1 MSDRP
6 RIISVI
12 PVYNGERFI
21 RATLDSLAA
30 QTLRPDRV
38 IVLDDAST
46 DGTTQLVET
55 YEPLDCELIRSEK
68 NEGLFC
74 NFNKALGYATECDF
88 LHYICADDVLL
99 PGFMERMTDALAD
112 APAPSFSYCLPE
124 FIDKDGNRLDAKPP
138 KPSAAAHEVSANAL
152 LARHSECD
160 SLMLGGVLIKSLGQ
174 ACPVSFR
181 TDMPHAADCV
191 FYSDLAKVCEQRVAV
206 PEVLLQIRRHPFS
219 MTKRNEENIQSW
231 VIDEWKAIQHAFGLM
246 QQQGLTRWLRRQK
259 LRCMFAARSRVK
271 MQQIADEKPDHA
283 RRIYESARP
292 KVPWLHWQLGCVT
305 VFFRDLFFG
314 SSLNKEQWQ

>member
-1 MSDRP
+1 MSDRS

-46 DGTTQLVET
+46 DGTPELVET
-55 YEPLDCELIRSEK
+55 YEPLECELIRSEQ
-68 NEGLFC
+68 NEGLFF
-74 NFNKALGYATECDF
+74 NFNKALSYAAECDF

-99 PGFMERMTDALAD
+99 PAFMERMIAALTD

-124 FIDKDGNRLDAKPP
+124 FIDKDGNRLGAKPS
-138 KPSAAAHEVSANAL
+138 KPSAAAYEVSANAL
-152 LARHSECD
+152 LAQHSECD
-160 SLMLGGVLIKSLGQ
+160 SLMLGGVLIKTLGQ
-174 ACPVSFR
+174 SCPVSFP

-231 VIDEWKAIQHAFGLM
+231 VLDEWEAIQHAFGLM

>member
-1 MSDRP
+1 MSDRT

-46 DGTTQLVET
+46 DGTAQLVET
-55 YEPLDCELIRSEK
+55 YEPLDCELVRGKK
-68 NEGLFC
+68 NEGLFN
-74 NFNKALGYATECDF
+74 NFNKALGYATGCDY

-99 PGFMERMTDALAD
+99 PDFMERMTAALAD

-124 FIDKDGNRLDAKPP
+124 FVDKDGNRLESP
-138 KPSAAAHEVSANAL
+138 KPKRSQPRAVSAKAL
-152 LARHSECD
+152 LAQHSECD

-174 ACPVSFR
+174 KCPVVFR
-181 TDMPHAADCV
+181 TNMPHAADCV
-191 FYSDLAKVCEQRVAV
+191 FYSDLAKTCEQRIAV
-206 PEVLLQIRRHPFS
+206 PKVLLQIRRHPFS

-231 VIDEWKAIQHAFGLM
+231 VLDEWEAIQHAFGLM
-246 QQQGLTRWLRRQK
+246 DQAGLPRWLRRQK

-271 MQQIADEKPDHA
+271 MQQIADEKPEHA
-283 RRIYESARP
+283 RRIYESARH
-292 KVPWLHWQLGCVT
+292 KVPWLHWQLGVVT
-305 VFFRDLFFG
+305 VFLRDLFFG
-314 SSLNKEQWQ
+314 SSINREQWQ

>member
-1 MSDRP
+1 MSDRT

-46 DGTTQLVET
+46 DGTAQLVET
-55 YEPLDCELIRSEK
+55 YEPLDCELVRGKK
-68 NEGLFC
+68 NEGLFN
-74 NFNKALGYATECDF
+74 NFNKALGYATGCDY

-99 PGFMERMTDALAD
+99 PDFMERMTAALAEV
-112 APAPSFSYCLPE
+112 PAPSFSYCLPE
-124 FIDKDGNRLDAKPP
+124 FIDKDGNRLERTVP
-138 KPSAAAHEVSANAL
+138 KPSQPHAVSANAL
-152 LARHSECD
+152 LAQHSECD

-174 ACPVSFR
+174 ACPVAFC

-191 FYSDLAKVCEQRVAV
+191 FYSDLVKSCEQRIAV
-206 PEVLLQIRRHPFS
+206 PEVLLQIRRHAFS

-231 VIDEWKAIQHAFGLM
+231 VLDEWDAIQHAFGLM
-246 QQQGLTRWLRRQK
+246 DQAGLPRWLRRQK

-271 MQQIADEKPDHA
+271 MQQMADEKPEHA

-292 KVPWLHWQLGCVT
+292 KVPWLHWQLGVVT
-305 VFFRDLFFG
+305 VFLRDLIFG

>member
-1 MSDRP
+1 MSDRA

-12 PVYNGERFI
+12 PVYNGKRFI

-46 DGTTQLVET
+46 DGTPELVET
-55 YEPLDCELIRSEK
+55 YEPLECELIRSEQ
-68 NEGLFC
+68 NEGLFF
-74 NFNKALGYATECDF
+74 NFNKALSYATECDH

-99 PGFMERMTDALAD
+99 PGFMERMTAALTD

-124 FIDKDGNRLDAKPP
+124 FIDKDGNRLKSSAP
-138 KPSAAAHEVSANAL
+138 KPSPPRAVSANAL
-152 LARHSECD
+152 LAQHSECD

-174 ACPVSFR
+174 ACPVAFR

-283 RRIYESARP
+283 RHIYESARP

>member
-1 MSDRP
+1 MSDRA

-46 DGTTQLVET
+46 DGTAELVET
-55 YEPLDCELIRSEK
+55 YEPLDCELIRSEQ
-68 NEGLFC
+68 NEGLFN
-74 NFNKALGYATECDF
+74 NFNKALSYATGCDY

-99 PGFMERMTDALAD
+99 PNFMERMTTALVD

-124 FIDKDGNRLDAKPP
+124 FIDKDGNRLDTKP
-138 KPSAAAHEVSANAL
+138 KKRSAAAREVSANVL
-152 LARHSECD
+152 LAQHSECD
-160 SLMLGGVLIKSLGQ
+160 SLMLGGVLIKLLGQ
-174 ACPVSFR
+174 TCPITFR

-191 FYSDLAKVCEQRVAV
+191 FYSDLAKACEERMAV
-206 PEVLLQIRRHPFS
+206 PEVLVQIRRHPFS
-219 MTKRNEENIQSW
+219 MTKQNEENIQSW
-231 VIDEWKAIQHAFGLM
+231 VLDEWEAIQHAFNLM
-246 QQQGLTRWLRRQK
+246 KQAGLTRWLRRQK

-271 MQQIADEKPDHA
+271 MQQMVDKKPDHA
-283 RRIYESARP
+283 RHIYESARP
-292 KVPWLHWQLGCVT
+292 KVPWLHWQLGTIT
-305 VFFRDLFFG
+305 VFLRDLFSG
-314 SSLNKEQWQ
+314 SSLDKEQWQ

>member
-1 MSDRP
+1 MSDRA

-46 DGTTQLVET
+46 DGTAELVET
-55 YEPLDCELIRSEK
+55 YEPLDCELIRSEQ
-68 NEGLFC
+68 NEGLFN
-74 NFNKALGYATECDF
+74 NFNRALGYATGCDY

-99 PGFMERMTDALAD
+99 PGFMERMTAALAD

-124 FIDKDGNRLDAKPP
+124 FVDKDGNRLESPEP
-138 KPSAAAHEVSANAL
+138 KRSQPRAVSANAL
-152 LARHSECD
+152 LAQHSECD

-231 VIDEWKAIQHAFGLM
+231 VLDEWEAIQHAFGLM

>member
-1 MSDRP
+1 MSDRSH
-6 RIISVI
+6 IISVI

-30 QTLRPDRV
+30 QTPRPDRV

-46 DGTTQLVET
+46 DGTAQLVET
-55 YEPLDCELIRSEK
+55 YEPLNCELIRSGQ
-68 NEGLFC
+68 NEGLFR
-74 NFNKALGYATECDF
+74 NFNKALSYATGCDY

-99 PGFMERMTDALAD
+99 PNFMERMTTALVD

-124 FIDKDGNRLDAKPP
+124 FIDKDGNRLETKS
-138 KPSAAAHEVSANAL
+138 KKKSAAAPEVSANAL
-152 LARHSECD
+152 LAQHSECN

-174 ACPVSFR
+174 ACPVAFR

-191 FYSDLAKVCEQRVAV
+191 FYSDLAKTCEQRVAV

-231 VIDEWKAIQHAFGLM
+231 VLDEWEAIQHAFGLM
-246 QQQGLTRWLRRQK
+246 EQPCWTRWLRRQK
-259 LRCMFAARSRVK
+259 LRCLFAARSRVK
-271 MQQIADEKPDHA
+271 MQQMAGEKPDHA

-292 KVPWLHWQLGCVT
+292 KVPWLHWQLGIGT
-305 VFFRDLFFG
+305 VFLRDLFFG
-314 SSLNKEQWQ
+314 SSLNKRQWQ

>member
-1 MSDRP
+1 MSDRT

-46 DGTTQLVET
+46 DGTAQLVET
-55 YEPLDCELIRSEK
+55 YEPLDCELVRGKK
-68 NEGLFC
+68 NEGLFN
-74 NFNKALGYATECDF
+74 NFNKALGYATGCDY

-99 PGFMERMTDALAD
+99 PDFMERMTAALAE

-124 FIDKDGNRLDAKPP
+124 FIDKDGNRLERTVP
-138 KPSAAAHEVSANAL
+138 KPSQPHAVSANAL
-152 LARHSECD
+152 LAQHSECD

-174 ACPVSFR
+174 ACPVAFC

-191 FYSDLAKVCEQRVAV
+191 FYSDLVKSCEQRIAV
-206 PEVLLQIRRHPFS
+206 PEMLLQIRRHAFS

-231 VIDEWKAIQHAFGLM
+231 VLDEWDAIQHAFGLM
-246 QQQGLTRWLRRQK
+246 DQAGLPRWLRRQK

-271 MQQIADEKPDHA
+271 MQQMADEKPEHA

-292 KVPWLHWQLGCVT
+292 KVPWLHWQLGVAT
-305 VFFRDLFFG
+305 VFLRDLIFG

>member
-1 MSDRP
+1 MSDRA

-30 QTLRPDRV
+30 QTLQPDRV

-46 DGTTQLVET
+46 DATAQLVET
-55 YEPLDCELIRSEK
+55 YEPLNCELIRSEQ
-68 NEGLFC
+68 NEGLFN
-74 NFNKALGYATECDF
+74 NFNKALSYATGCDY

-99 PGFMERMTDALAD
+99 PNFMERMTTALVD

-124 FIDKDGNRLDAKPP
+124 FIDKDGNRLDTKS
-138 KPSAAAHEVSANAL
+138 KKKSAPAREVSANVL
-152 LARHSECD
+152 LAQHSQCD
-160 SLMLGGVLIKSLGQ
+160 SLMLGGVLIKLLGQ
-174 ACPVSFR
+174 TCPITFR

-191 FYSDLAKVCEQRVAV
+191 FYSDLAKACEERMAV

-219 MTKRNEENIQSW
+219 MTKQNEENIQSW
-231 VIDEWKAIQHAFGLM
+231 VLDEWEAIQHAFNLM
-246 QQQGLTRWLRRQK
+246 EQTGLTRWLRRQK

-271 MQQIADEKPDHA
+271 MQQMVDKKPDHA
-283 RRIYESARP
+283 RHIYESARP
-292 KVPWLHWQLGCVT
+292 KLPSLHWQLGTIT
-305 VFFRDLFFG
+305 VFLRDLFFG

>member
-1 MSDRP
+1 MSDRS

-30 QTLRPDRV
+30 QTPRPDRV

-46 DGTTQLVET
+46 DGTAQLVET
-55 YEPLDCELIRSEK
+55 YEPLNCELIRSGQ
-68 NEGLFC
+68 NEGLFR
-74 NFNKALGYATECDF
+74 NFNKALSYATGCDY

-99 PGFMERMTDALAD
+99 PNFMERMTAALVD
-112 APAPSFSYCLPE
+112 APTPSFSYCLPE
-124 FIDKDGNRLDAKPP
+124 FIDKDGNRLDTKS
-138 KPSAAAHEVSANAL
+138 KKKSAAAREVSANTL
-152 LARHSECD
+152 LAQHSECD

-174 ACPVSFR
+174 ACPVAFR

-191 FYSDLAKVCEQRVAV
+191 FYSDLAKTCEQRVAV

-231 VIDEWKAIQHAFGLM
+231 VLDEWEAIQHAFGLM
-246 QQQGLTRWLRRQK
+246 DQAGLARWLRRQK
-259 LRCMFAARSRVK
+259 LRCMFAARSHVK
-271 MQQIADEKPDHA
+271 MQQMAGEKTEHA
-283 RRIYESARP
+283 RRIFESARP
-292 KVPWLHWQLGCVT
+292 RVPWLHWQLGVVT
-305 VFFRDLFFG
+305 VFLRDLIFG

>member
-1 MSDRP
+1 MSDRS

-21 RATLDSLAA
+21 LATLDSLAA
-30 QTLRPDRV
+30 QTPRPDRV

-46 DGTTQLVET
+46 DGTAQLVET
-55 YEPLDCELIRSEK
+55 YEPLNCELIRSGQ
-68 NEGLFC
+68 NEGLFR
-74 NFNKALGYATECDF
+74 NFNKALSYATGCDY

-99 PGFMERMTDALAD
+99 PNFMERMTAALVD
-112 APAPSFSYCLPE
+112 APTPSFSYCLPE
-124 FIDKDGNRLDAKPP
+124 FIDKDGNRLDTKS
-138 KPSAAAHEVSANAL
+138 KKKSAAAREVSANTL
-152 LARHSECD
+152 LAQHSECD

-174 ACPVSFR
+174 ACPVAFR

-191 FYSDLAKVCEQRVAV
+191 FYSDLAKTCEQRVAV

-231 VIDEWKAIQHAFGLM
+231 VLDEWEAIQHAFGLM
-246 QQQGLTRWLRRQK
+246 DQAGLARWLRRQK

>member
-1 MSDRP
+1 MSDRA

-46 DGTTQLVET
+46 DGTSQLVET

-68 NEGLFC
+68 NEGLFK
-74 NFNKALGYATECDF
+74 NFNQALSYATECDF

-99 PGFMERMTDALAD
+99 PSFMEQMTAALTD

-124 FIDKDGNRLDAKPP
+124 FVDKDGNRLESPEP
-138 KPSAAAHEVSANAL
+138 KRSHPRAVSANAL
-152 LARHSECD
+152 LAQHSECD

-231 VIDEWKAIQHAFGLM
+231 VLDEWEAIQHAFGLM

>member
-1 MSDRP
+1 MSDRT

-30 QTLRPDRV
+30 QTLRPGRV

-46 DGTTQLVET
+46 DGTAQLVET
-55 YEPLDCELIRSEK
+55 YEPLDCELVRGKK
-68 NEGLFC
+68 NEGLFN
-74 NFNKALGYATECDF
+74 NFNKALGYATGCDY

-99 PGFMERMTDALAD
+99 PDFMERMTAALAE

-124 FIDKDGNRLDAKPP
+124 FIDKDGNRLERTVP
-138 KPSAAAHEVSANAL
+138 KPSQPHAVSANAL
-152 LARHSECD
+152 LAQHSECD

-174 ACPVSFR
+174 ACPVAFC

-191 FYSDLAKVCEQRVAV
+191 FYSDLVKSCEQRIAV
-206 PEVLLQIRRHPFS
+206 PEMLLQIRRHAFS

-231 VIDEWKAIQHAFGLM
+231 VLDEWDAIQHAFGLM
-246 QQQGLTRWLRRQK
+246 DQAGLPRWLRRQK

-271 MQQIADEKPDHA
+271 MQQMADEKPEHA
-283 RRIYESARP
+283 RHIYESARP
-292 KVPWLHWQLGCVT
+292 KVPWLHWQLGVVT
-305 VFFRDLFFG
+305 VFLRDLIFG